1 MRETWGEYK
10 NTPVRRVYVEDDRR
24 RSPEIVGDCGLDDI
38 AWWVRR
44 RMWAKVLFD
53 LFVCLVVS
61 KEFKWCS
68 FRAFTFI

>member
-1 MRETWGEYK
+1 
-10 NTPVRRVYVEDDRR
+10 
-24 RSPEIVGDCGLDDI
+24 
-38 AWWVRR
+38 
-44 RMWAKVLFD
+44 MWAKVLFD